1 MQLKFL
7 FVAVLMAVASFDVS
21 AVTIGSA
28 GAWDAG
34 SNTVYANGL
43 VGSGGINAD
52 DSAKLQMIST
62 LENDITILDAE
73 IRKCEKSKKGW
84 IAATVIGSAGVVA
97 TGVAAGVQGAKLS
110 KKKDELKD
118 INTDIANKQKE
129 LNSINGGGN

>member
-1 MQLKFL
+1 
-7 FVAVLMAVASFDVS
+7 MA
-21 AVTIGSA
+21 IGS
-28 GAWDAG
+28 GNAG

-43 VGSGGINAD
+43 VSSGGINAD

-97 TGVAAGVQGAKLS
+97 TGVAAGVQGAKIKD
-110 KKKDELKD
+110 KKASVQTGNSD
-118 INTDIANKQKE
+118 IKKLNTTLQGYNDDK
-129 LNSINGGGN
+129 

>member
-28 GAWDAG
+28 GAGNAG
-34 SNTVYANGL
+34 SYANGL

-52 DSAKLQMIST
+52 DSAKMQMIST

-118 INTDIANKQKE
+118 INADIATKQKE